1 MNNHHTNK
9 IQQVSPPLGAGGAV
23 WLASYPKSGNT
34 WFRLFLMALLNE
46 SEVNINDMETNDMFS
61 KKVLMESVLDLDS
74 DLLRPSQ
81 IAQYQRLTFE
91 HLSRTANKPLFI
103 KIHDAFTFSETE
115 GLPLIP
121 ENATKMAIYIIRNPL
136 DVTLSL
142 ANHVGFTIDKTIEK
156 LICNPKGR
164 VGHRKNSAYH
174 QFYQPLGNW
183 SMHVASWLERPNF
196 PVHFV
201 QYEDLKAQPFETFK
215 AAVVAMDLEVTDEQI
230 KKAIEAT
237 EFEKLKKQEEERGF
251 VERHIPTAPFFHKG
265 QVGRWKEE
273 LTAEQI
279 EKIRAVNE
287 HMMRRFGYW

>member
-46 SEVNINDMETNDMFS
+46 AEVDINDVGTDGSFP
-61 KKVLMESVLDLDS
+61 KKNLMENVLDLDS

-91 HLSRTANKPLFI
+91 HLSKTTKKPLYL
-103 KIHDAFTFSETE
+103 KIHDTFTFSETD

-121 ENATKMAIYIIRNPL
+121 ENASNIAIYLIRNPL

-142 ANHVGFTIDKTIEK
+142 ANHAGFTVDKTIDK
-156 LICNPKGR
+156 LICNHKGKI
-164 VGHRKNSAYH
+164 GHKRNSADS
-174 QFYQPLGNW
+174 QFYQPLGTW
-183 SMHVASWLERPNF
+183 AMHVASWLERPSF

-201 QYEDLKAQPFETFK
+201 RYEDLKTQPFETFK
-215 AAVVAMDLEVTDEQI
+215 AAVVAMGLEVTDEQI